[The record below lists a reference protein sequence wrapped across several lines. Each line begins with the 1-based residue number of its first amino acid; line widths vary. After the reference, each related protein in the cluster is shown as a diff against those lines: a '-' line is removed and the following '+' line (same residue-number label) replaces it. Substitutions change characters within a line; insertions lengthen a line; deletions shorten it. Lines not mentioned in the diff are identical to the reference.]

1 MRAFVFLAINFIYI
15 VIEIMLVL
23 TVCDLLNAYKLN
35 LYSVDGLTIVLIFS
49 KLLIYSLAVLF
60 LGRIAVL
67 LGGAE

>member
-35 LYSVDGLTIVLIFS
+35 LYSVDGFNIVLIFS
-49 KLLIYSLAVLF
+49 KLLLYSLAV
-60 LGRIAVL
+60 
-67 LGGAE
+67 